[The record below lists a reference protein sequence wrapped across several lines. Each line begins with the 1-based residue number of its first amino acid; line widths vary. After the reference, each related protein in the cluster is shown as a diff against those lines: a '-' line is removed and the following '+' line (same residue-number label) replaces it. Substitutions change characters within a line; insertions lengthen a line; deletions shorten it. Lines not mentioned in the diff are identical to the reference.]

1 MFAILK
7 TGGKQYMV
15 KPGDIIDVEKIDA
28 EKGGTVQLTNILAV
42 SDDSELNVGNPYVNN
57 ASVEAEVVDQI
68 RGKKVVVFKRKPKK
82 DYKRK
87 YGHRQYFTK
96 LKINEITIN

>member
-7 TGGKQYMV
+7 TGGKQYTV
-15 KPGDIIDVEKIDA
+15 KPGDIIDVEKIEA
-28 EKGGTVQLTNILAV
+28 EKGGTIELKNILAV
-42 SDDSELNVGNPYVNN
+42 SDDKKFNIGNPYLDN

-96 LKINEITIN
+96 LKVKEIKV